1 MVKSGTKVKE
11 ANRDVRKKQ
20 MNKLKQS
27 GKVRDAAA
35 LFENFI

>member
-11 ANRDVRKKQ
+11 GNRDIRKQ
-20 MNKLKQS
+20 QLNKLKQT